1 MLVFCFTL
9 LFCFVLNAV
18 KVTGTVSSVGK
29 MLGAKEAQGS
39 GLIPNIYAQ
48 LWLIITAL
56 ERQPAYQRKISEREA
71 NETDYIK
78 KGGAQTCI
86 VYSSWCAHTHT
97 HKHITDTGEWANE
110 QRGRIEVDCPT
121 ETWFWRSA
129 SVAARTLKQFSS
141 DISCSAFLWYVDSR
155 RLLDVWL
162 FSWPPVAP
170 LLFSAK

>member
-56 ERQPAYQRKISEREA
+56 ERQQPTKEKSVSARPMR
-71 NETDYIK
+71 
-78 KGGAQTCI
+78 QTI
-86 VYSSWCAHTHT
+86 
-97 HKHITDTGEWANE
+97 
-110 QRGRIEVDCPT
+110 
-121 ETWFWRSA
+121 
-129 SVAARTLKQFSS
+129 
-141 DISCSAFLWYVDSR
+141 
-155 RLLDVWL
+155 
-162 FSWPPVAP
+162 
-170 LLFSAK
+170 

>member
-1 MLVFCFTL
+1 
-9 LFCFVLNAV
+9 
-18 KVTGTVSSVGK
+18 
-29 MLGAKEAQGS
+29 MLGAKEAQES

-56 ERQPAYQRKISEREA
+56 ERQPAYQRINQWVGGQWDRLYE
-71 NETDYIK
+71 
-78 KGGAQTCI
+78 KGRGTNL
-86 VYSSWCAHTHT
+86 YSIQLLMCARAHT
-97 HKHITDTGEWANE
+97 HKHITDTGEWVNE
-110 QRGRIEVDCPT
+110 QQGRIEVDCST

-129 SVAARTLKQFSS
+129 SAAAPTLKQFSS